1 MRLRVILIALVAIGV
16 AGAGTASGAPRWRLL
31 AQNRSSSPPGPPGLT
46 AVTAE
51 TAVPIVSGAHRHSL
65 RIRVVA
71 TPSSLRPYV
80 SWHVACQ
87 PGHASYE
94 GDGFHLASFTKTIE
108 SAPGCSADVTAT
120 LYFWAGASGVTVWIY
135 GR

>member
-1 MRLRVILIALVAIGV
+1 VRLRVVLVALAAIGV
-16 AGAGTASGAPRWRLL
+16 AGAGTASGVPRWRLL
-31 AQNRSSSPPGPPGLT
+31 AQDRSSSPPGPPGLT

-51 TAVPIVSGAHRHSL
+51 TSVPIVSAAHRHSL

-71 TPSSLRPYV
+71 TPASLRPYV
-80 SWHVACQ
+80 SWHVACLS
-87 PGHASYE
+87 GHASYE
-94 GDGFHLASFTKTIE
+94 GDGFHRASFTKTIE

-120 LYFWAGASGVTVWIY
+120 LYFWAAASGVTVRIY